1 MNVRSFF
8 IAFGPLNVLVACSE
22 DMPEALRSRNFI
34 LKDRLRR
41 PVTHPTSTDQIL
53 MWEERTL
60 ENIKHTHFF
69 RPTQAV
75 SFADAEV
82 MNPVICALEKKSS
95 KSQLWSEKY
104 YSFSKE

>member
-8 IAFGPLNVLVACSE
+8 MAFGPLNVLVACSE
-22 DMPEALRSRNFI
+22 DMPEALKSRNFI

-41 PVTHPTSTDQIL
+41 PVTHLTSRGQIL

-60 ENIKHTHFF
+60 ENTKHTHFF
-69 RPTQAV
+69 RVTQAV

-82 MNPVICALEKKSS
+82 NPVICALEKKSS
-95 KSQLWSEKY
+95 KS
-104 YSFSKE
+104 